1 MWLFFYNNK
10 AIAMDICEPGQDR
23 NVAALS
29 YLFMC
34 GGLFVYENK
43 ARKVHAN
50 SFKRSFKGFQNR

>member
-1 MWLFFYNNK
+1 MWLFFYNIR

-34 GGLFVYENK
+34 GGLFIYE
-43 ARKVHAN
+43 R
-50 SFKRSFKGFQNR
+50 